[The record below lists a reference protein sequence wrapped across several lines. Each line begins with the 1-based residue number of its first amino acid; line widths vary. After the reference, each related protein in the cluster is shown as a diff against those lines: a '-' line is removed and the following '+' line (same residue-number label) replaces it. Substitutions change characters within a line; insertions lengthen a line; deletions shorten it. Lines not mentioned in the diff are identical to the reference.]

1 MPRAIIANTGMG
13 ATVAMV
19 AAPTVIHCAGVGL
32 IGGADWR
39 GCRLVSIAVG
49 FSSRNPGK
57 RPPS

>member
-32 IGGADWR
+32 IGEVAAWY
-39 GCRLVSIAVG
+39 
-49 FSSRNPGK
+49 
-57 RPPS
+57 PSP